1 MIAALI
7 AVSGPLDIFAGTTD
21 ASDDQPTT
29 VENVITENQS
39 EVEGN
44 ESNNIDSTENPAD
57 NGAPAGTETPAATP
71 VEGGVDTLGAPAR
84 AAAATEI
91 TEINVTADEVTPY
104 SVKLSWT
111 FNEGAEL
118 GEQTVTVLNGED
130 VVASDVSGMSYTVT
144 DLMPATSYTFAVKV
158 GDVTG
163 KAENITT
170 ASVDLG
176 FRSLS
181 SYNAV
186 KLVWNNIG
194 AARYEVTCAGTWGDG
209 TLYNAGGTE
218 CWHTGFPTYDV
229 TNTASGPIV
238 PTDYTYKIT
247 AYDASDR
254 VIAESTTTGYP
265 VRTMYYKL
273 TFKKK
278 VKLTS
283 HSGGKYKTT
292 FYKGQVV
299 YARGFDGG
307 KYHFDYLC
315 ADGTVRTYYAMKIRA
330 KAAIWTDHINP
341 DRTPYTAEEAT
352 MYVNARGITA
362 NKGKKYMVWV
372 NTYTQREYVFY
383 GSTGNWTCVQGP
395 WLVSTG
401 KASKPTATGST
412 NISSRKKK
420 KHGIPTWSMCR
431 YFSLHGKQKSWVLG
445 WPRSGACVRNYN
457 ENASWIYYTVPMK
470 SRVFVF

>member
-1 MIAALI
+1 MRKKLFSIFMIAALI
-7 AVSGPLDIFAGTTD
+7 AVSGPLDIFAGTE
-21 ASDDQPTT
+21 
-29 VENVITENQS
+29 VENVDPSNSVETVVVDDQNGTPENGTDQINNEEPTE
-39 EVEGN
+39 
-44 ESNNIDSTENPAD
+44 
-57 NGAPAGTETPAATP
+57 GTETPVVEPAPAETTEEVEPAREVASEITVGVVEATP
-71 VEGGVDTLGAPAR
+71 ST
-84 AAAATEI
+84 
-91 TEINVTADEVTPY
+91 
-104 SVKLSWT
+104 VKLAWT
-111 FNEGAEL
+111 VSEDLEGQAA
-118 GEQTVTVLNGED
+118 TVLNGEET
-130 VVASDVSGMSYTVT
+130 VASDLTEPMYTVT
-144 DLMPATSYTFAVKV
+144 GLVPNTSYTFTVKIGDTTGTTEAMTAPVGAVS
-158 GDVTG
+158 GLR
-163 KAENITT
+163 A
-170 ASVDLG
+170 
-176 FRSLS
+176 LS

-186 KLVWNNIG
+186 KLVWSPVTG
-194 AARYEVTCAGTWGDG
+194 ASSYEVSYSGTWGSG
-209 TLYNAGGTE
+209 AASVGGATE
-218 CWHTGFPTYDV
+218 FWHYGFPTYDV

-238 PTDYTYKIT
+238 PTDYTYKVT
-247 AYDASDR
+247 AKDSAGN
-254 VIAESTTTGYP
+254 VLAESTTTGYP

-341 DRTPYTAEEAT
+341 GKEYTAEEAT

-362 NKGKKYMVWV
+362 SKKKKYMVWV

-383 GSTGNWTCVQGP
+383 GSTGNWTCGQGP